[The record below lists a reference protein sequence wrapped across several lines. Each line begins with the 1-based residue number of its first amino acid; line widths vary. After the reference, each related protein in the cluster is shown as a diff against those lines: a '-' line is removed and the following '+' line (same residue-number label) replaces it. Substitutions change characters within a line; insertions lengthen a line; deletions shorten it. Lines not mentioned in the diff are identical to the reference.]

1 MGICLGPMARVELV
15 KPRTT
20 RQCSF
25 FLLTGVGVEGK
36 DSKNTFGVGEKDGLE
51 RVHHRSGQANSRLKA
66 YMGVLRGYLDL
77 TNGEEKKRL
86 VLSDLCCYTAC
97 SP

>member
-1 MGICLGPMARVELV
+1 MARVELV

-51 RVHHRSGQANSRLKA
+51 GYITDLDKQIPGSRPIW
-66 YMGVLRGYLDL
+66 
-77 TNGEEKKRL
+77 EF
-86 VLSDLCCYTAC
+86 
-97 SP
+97 